1 VKNNMTRLVNEHLPH
16 LFNAKTLHTLDFVAS
31 GRLLGIDVAD
41 TPTNPAPGDA
51 YHTAI
56 ATTGDWDVLR
66 MNDQIVV
73 WNGGSWTAIVPYVG
87 FTARV
92 AGLGTRVY
100 VGSEDPLVSPWIEVV
115 GGATS
120 AFRTFEFTVSPYELT
135 AGPGTAP
142 RRSATGDIIDPAD
155 PNYASYS
162 VAWDAGWQHYPLL
175 PPNVGGPVRNM
186 WVKLSAEGSAAASF
200 SNFQLQLS
208 SPSGASGVGGDR
220 LPAAYDPYISYPY
233 LPISTFSVV
242 DSSTGVP
249 TNSYFT
255 AETEISIPFIQQ
267 AREGLWYSWYQASPT
282 VLAGAGQRGNGWLVM
297 KVRDIQEGFIGVL
310 NYDYPCKVT
319 VILEQ
324 DY

>member
-1 VKNNMTRLVNEHLPH
+1 MSRLVNEHLPH

-31 GRLLGIDVAD
+31 GRLLGIDVVA
-41 TPTNPAPGDA
+41 TPTNPTAGDA
-51 YHTAI
+51 YHTAA

-100 VGSEDPLVSPWIEVV
+100 VGSEDPLVSPWVEVV
-115 GGATS
+115 GGETS
-120 AFRTFEFTVSPYELT
+120 ALRTFEFVVQPYEDE
-135 AGPGTAP
+135 PGQSVV
-142 RRSATGDIIDPAD
+142 RSSAQGDIIDPSD

-162 VAWDAGWQHYPLL
+162 VAWDRGWQYYPLL

-186 WVKLSAEGSAAASF
+186 WVKLSAEGSNISF
-200 SNFQLQLS
+200 SSFELQLS
-208 SPSGASGVGGDR
+208 SPSGSSGIGNDR

-242 DSSTGVP
+242 DASGGAPV
-249 TNSYFT
+249 NSYFT
-255 AETEISIPFIQQ
+255 AETQISVPFTQQ

-297 KVRDIQEGFIGVL
+297 KVRDIQDTPIGV
-310 NYDYPCKVT
+310 NIYDYPCKVT